1 MTLSFQ
7 ASKPVTPPL
16 EPPCELVRLTEQ
28 LTRQIRRGSARGG
41 CAGSSG
47 DRYRQLVLESMTDAV
62 AAAFPL
68 FWRCQPAG
76 EPARL
81 TEIFLASHGAME
93 PQFSWLAQDF
103 VRFMQPRLQKKGLSL
118 PLALL
123 EYEWLLLRLR
133 RTGPAVPDTRKP
145 VKPPGRHERLKANPT
160 LVCAALPFSPATL
173 PWTQFPAPAP
183 LIVYA
188 IFRDTQHKVTGLP
201 LRADDQ
207 AFVQAI
213 MTATDG
219 IEVATLNRRFTGKNC
234 SRQLS
239 AWLDLALGCDLVQVV
254 PKGESDDTQTDG
266 SG

>member
-16 EPPCELVRLTEQ
+16 DPPGELVRLTEQ
-28 LTRQIRRGSARGG
+28 LTRLIRRGSDRAGF
-41 CAGSSG
+41 AGSSG

-81 TEIFLASHGAME
+81 TAIFLASHGAME

-133 RTGPAVPDTRKP
+133 RTGPAVPDTRKA
-145 VKPPGRHERLKANPT
+145 VQPPGRHDRLKANPT

-183 LIVYA
+183 LMVYA
-188 IFRDTQHKVTGLP
+188 MFRDTQHKVTGLP
-201 LRADDQ
+201 LGAGNL
-207 AFVQAI
+207 AFLQAI

-219 IEVATLNRRFTGKNC
+219 IDVATLGRRFTGKSS
-234 SRQLS
+234 SRRLS
-239 AWLDLALGCDLVQVV
+239 AWLDSALGCDLVQVF
-254 PKGESDDTQTDG
+254 PEGENDDTQTDG